1 MAQMMI
7 KKDPSP
13 APAFTE
19 TVEEI
24 MKLYK
29 SLPPR
34 PSIED
39 IEAAVSVIKTVNY
52 EEQQKIQEISKQEVP
67 QDVPE
72 ELFDVLQQVRKSMV
86 VFQSHQ
92 QRKEAAYLV
101 EIDKI
106 FENFD
111 DLIRKASELV
121 SGDSHEEEE
130 ELFNLES
137 PDGEIHEDDVV
148 IDEMPKKDDTQGLL
162 TLASPEDHLSSSVV
176 KGGEGEK
183 LSLLGAA
190 AVIEKSARL
199 QVEVLDLQGKLMDK
213 IEWLPTSLGKLS
225 NVVELNLS
233 NNQIMALP
241 TTISSLKKLRKLDI
255 HANQL
260 INLPD
265 TFGELSSLTDLDLH
279 SNRLKSLPASF
290 GNLTSL
296 INLDL
301 SLNRYTTL
309 PDIVGNLTSLKRLIM
324 ETNDLEEL
332 PYTIGSCSSL
342 VELRLDFNRLK
353 ALPEAVGKLEFLEI
367 LTLRYNRIRVL
378 PTTMDNP
385 LHLKELDVSFN
396 ELESLPESICLA
408 RNLKKLNTGNN
419 FADLRALP
427 NSIGN
432 LEMLEELDISDNQ
445 IKVLPDSFR
454 FLANLKVFRAD
465 ETPLEVPPRKLVKLG
480 AQAVVKYMAE
490 FVVKRNLELQRPKKK
505 VGLCSLFSK
514 CLGFE
519 ARSSLSRSDEDVQV
533 A

>member
-86 VFQSHQ
+86 VFQSHE

-162 TLASPEDHLSSSVV
+162 TLASPEDHLSSSGWH
-176 KGGEGEK
+176 KI
-183 LSLLGAA
+183 LL
-190 AVIEKSARL
+190 ESNKNFYFL
-199 QVEVLDLQGKLMDK
+199 QDLKQLVENYALGLQIYVLDYQ
-213 IEWLPTSLGKLS
+213 
-225 NVVELNLS
+225 
-233 NNQIMALP
+233 
-241 TTISSLKKLRKLDI
+241 
-255 HANQL
+255 
-260 INLPD
+260 
-265 TFGELSSLTDLDLH
+265 
-279 SNRLKSLPASF
+279 
-290 GNLTSL
+290 
-296 INLDL
+296 
-301 SLNRYTTL
+301 
-309 PDIVGNLTSLKRLIM
+309 
-324 ETNDLEEL
+324 
-332 PYTIGSCSSL
+332 
-342 VELRLDFNRLK
+342 
-353 ALPEAVGKLEFLEI
+353 
-367 LTLRYNRIRVL
+367 
-378 PTTMDNP
+378 
-385 LHLKELDVSFN
+385 
-396 ELESLPESICLA
+396 
-408 RNLKKLNTGNN
+408 
-419 FADLRALP
+419 
-427 NSIGN
+427 
-432 LEMLEELDISDNQ
+432 
-445 IKVLPDSFR
+445 
-454 FLANLKVFRAD
+454 
-465 ETPLEVPPRKLVKLG
+465 KLVIFL
-480 AQAVVKYMAE
+480 
-490 FVVKRNLELQRPKKK
+490 
-505 VGLCSLFSK
+505 
-514 CLGFE
+514 
-519 ARSSLSRSDEDVQV
+519 
-533 A
+533 